1 MKTRVLWIG
10 ALTLSVCLAAAEA
23 RAQRGIAQGKVVDE
37 SGQGIAEATLSFE
50 FQGGLERK
58 YETKTDKKG
67 RYTQIVAPG
76 PYRVTAMKEGYQGAF
91 LDRMIDAGAPTA
103 VPDLQIT
110 SQEKAIAAAI
120 EKDAVLGPLK
130 KAMELTKAGRLDE
143 AEAAYKEV
151 LARDGSVVEAHYNL
165 GSIYLG
171 RKDLAAAETEFQKVV
186 ELRPQSEQAYS
197 ALSRVYE
204 QKGDPGRAIEVMEK
218 GVAVKPD
225 DPVMQFDLGVL
236 YFNARRTEEAERT
249 FRKVEAL
256 DPQNFRVHYL
266 VATLALNRADTAE
279 AVSRLETYLARAP
292 ADAPDR
298 ATAKSLLDQLNAAAK
313 PAP

>member
-1 MKTRVLWIG
+1 MKTRVLWMG
-10 ALTLSVCLAAAEA
+10 ALTLSVVLAAAEA

-37 SGQGIAEATLSFE
+37 SGQGVAEAAVSFE
-50 FQGGLERK
+50 FQGGLERR

-76 PYRVTAMKEGYQGAF
+76 PYRVTATKEGYQGAF
-91 LDRMIDAGAPTA
+91 LDRLIDAGAPTA
-103 VPDLQIT
+103 VPDLQVT
-110 SQEKAIAAAI
+110 SQETAIAAAI

-130 KAMELTKAGRLDE
+130 KAMELTKAGKLDE
-143 AEAAYKEV
+143 AEAVYKDV
-151 LARDGSVVEAHYNL
+151 LARDPSIAEAHYNL

-171 RKDLAAAETEFQKVV
+171 RKDLARAEAEFQKVV
-186 ELRPQSEQAYS
+186 ELRPQSEQAYG
-197 ALSRVYE
+197 ALSRVHE

-218 GVAVKPD
+218 GVAAKPE

-256 DPQNFRVHYL
+256 DPQNPRVHYL
-266 VATLALNRADTAE
+266 LATLALNRGDVPE
-279 AVSRLETYLARAP
+279 ATGRLETYLARAP

-298 ATAKSLLDQLNAAAK
+298 ATAKGLLEQLKGAAK